1 MERIDGLYGLTSK
14 LKGIPCVDDVYTGI
28 GDIDNIYR
36 AVHEVFKQNGT
47 WINGNDNIRT
57 NILGVIDTTLMKYLS
72 LDVLDGSIPD
82 RPLRD
87 DEIVITRNLQ
97 RELGLGDIADEPV
110 ITIRRQYRTP
120 SRFVWDNGVPN
131 IIEGELRDVS
141 YTYQVIAVISDL
153 YLLEFNKEPE
163 SYILCAPG
171 NTNLMGQTLG
181 WAEALVTLI
190 YKPGTRKELGKR
202 VAEIMNGTGL
212 EYELKFTEDTFY
224 ETLTNDRH
232 LASLIEVLGILCLII
247 SLAGIYSI
255 EALSCQEKRREIAVR
270 KVHGARV
277 WDILSIFVRN
287 YGILFIV
294 SSVPALMAGY
304 PVIKVWQQ
312 QFQCQAS
319 ISWWIYATILAA
331 MALVICLTVGH
342 RVLKATRENPADVI
356 KSE

>member
-1 MERIDGLYGLTSK
+1 MTY
-14 LKGIPCVDDVYTGI
+14 
-28 GDIDNIYR
+28 N
-36 AVHEVFKQNGT
+36 H
-47 WINGNDNIRT
+47 
-57 NILGVIDTTLMKYLS
+57 
-72 LDVLDGSIPD
+72 GS
-82 RPLRD
+82 
-87 DEIVITRNLQ
+87 
-97 RELGLGDIADEPV
+97 
-110 ITIRRQYRTP
+110 
-120 SRFVWDNGVPN
+120 
-131 IIEGELRDVS
+131 
-141 YTYQVIAVISDL
+141 
-153 YLLEFNKEPE
+153 
-163 SYILCAPG
+163 
-171 NTNLMGQTLG
+171 
-181 WAEALVTLI
+181 
-190 YKPGTRKELGKR
+190 RKELGR
-202 VAEIMNGTGL
+202 RIAEIMNGTGL
-212 EYELKFTEDTFY
+212 EYELKFTEDIFY

-255 EALSCQEKRREIAVR
+255 VALSCQEKRREIAVR

-342 RVLKATRENPADVI
+342 RVLKATHENPADVI